1 MMSQMA
7 RYLFLVVDVFELHVF
22 GCEHEVLGNE
32 AVQLGK
38 GDPLGNAEPP
48 DVLIELYLERNVV
61 RHGCWLV
68 VAMRCLMGL
77 LLVVDVLQ
85 KMRCAVV
92 VLEIYVSKLLRALSG
107 LEFPEALRH
116 VKRSCPAARIS
127 TELHLSIINLVGRW
141 L

>member
-77 LLVVDVLQ
+77 LVVDVLQ

-92 VLEIYVSKLLRALSG
+92 VGLEIYLFCFCEPFLVWNSLKPSATLSEAVQPR
-107 LEFPEALRH
+107 EFPQNCT
-116 VKRSCPAARIS
+116 SQ
-127 TELHLSIINLVGRW
+127 
-141 L
+141 